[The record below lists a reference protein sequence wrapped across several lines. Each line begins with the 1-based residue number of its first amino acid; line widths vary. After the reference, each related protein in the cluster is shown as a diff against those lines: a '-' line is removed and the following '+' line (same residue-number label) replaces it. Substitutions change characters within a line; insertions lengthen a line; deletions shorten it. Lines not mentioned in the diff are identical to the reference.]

1 MNELGGYLSHIAFCL
16 TRFKPM
22 AKPATLDR
30 RTQQRTTRWLEA
42 LRAGFEKTPRCTAH
56 RRDGQPCRLPRMRGS
71 DRCPRHC
78 IGKERD
84 RIDIAA
90 LPRLLRMAAYN
101 NAVGDSA
108 RNRLANIERRR
119 LRRDWQKDPTIEGAT
134 IALSANDERRVR
146 QYLLRTHDI
155 DLSGCCVLTGRVLTP
170 AARDRLLWCG
180 THALSGHISLEA
192 AQTRVRCILADEERH
207 FERLTKNAKVRLDT
221 ADRV

>member
-1 MNELGGYLSHIAFCL
+1 
-16 TRFKPM
+16 M
-22 AKPATLDR
+22 ANRAALDR
-30 RTQQRTTRWLEA
+30 RTQQRTARWIEA
-42 LRAGFEKTPRCTAH
+42 LRAGFKKTPRCTAH

-84 RIDIAA
+84 KIDIAA

-119 LRRDWQKDPTIEGAT
+119 LRRAWQKDPTIEGAT
-134 IALSANDERRVR
+134 IALSANDERWVR

-155 DLSGCCVLTGRVLTP
+155 DLSGCCSLTGHFLTP

-207 FERLTKNAKVRLDT
+207 FERLKDNAKGSLDT

>member
-1 MNELGGYLSHIAFCL
+1 MNELGAYLSHIAICL

-22 AKPATLDR
+22 AKPTALDR
-30 RTQQRTTRWLEA
+30 RTQQRTTRWLKA
-42 LRAGFEKTPRCTAH
+42 LRVGFKKTPRCTAY

-84 RIDIAA
+84 KIDIAA

-119 LRRDWQKDPTIEGAT
+119 LRRSWQKDPTIEGAT

-155 DLSGCCVLTGRVLTP
+155 DLSGCCALTGRLLTP

-180 THALSGHISLEA
+180 THALSGHISLKA
-192 AQTRVRCILADEERH
+192 ANTRIRCILADEERY
-207 FERLTKNAKVRLDT
+207 FERMNDNAKTHNYTV
-221 ADRV
+221 DRD